1 MKTALPRFIKRT
13 SLPLVVCLTMTVAF
27 LTIIA
32 TTNSSP
38 ANKFAR
44 QRTTALEPLII
55 VITPTYRRPTRL
67 ADMTF
72 PGKQMR
78 CAACVNAHVCSHK
91 NNASLANTLRL
102 VPHVHWIVIEDANET
117 VSHVEDI
124 LQRTQHDYTY
134 VAVRT
139 PLGYPKRGW
148 YQRTTALQLIRNETE
163 SVMGDHTE
171 AVVYF
176 GDDDNSYDTRL
187 FTDYIRNVKKLGMWA
202 VGIVGQSAVESPKV
216 VNGSVVGYNVK
227 WGPKRK
233 FAVDM
238 AGFAINVKV
247 VLNTTAVFG
256 KSCQRGFGAP
266 EPCLLEDM
274 GFTQEDIQ
282 PFGLDEQ
289 EPGTEFEV
297 LVWHTKT
304 VNPSIGK
311 DARNTHGFFFE
322 FSR

>member
-1 MKTALPRFIKRT
+1 M
-13 SLPLVVCLTMTVAF
+13 
-27 LTIIA
+27 
-32 TTNSSP
+32 
-38 ANKFAR
+38 
-44 QRTTALEPLII
+44 
-55 VITPTYRRPTRL
+55 
-67 ADMTF
+67 
-72 PGKQMR
+72 
-78 CAACVNAHVCSHK
+78 
-91 NNASLANTLRL
+91 

-216 VNGSVVGYNVK
+216 VKGSVVGYNVK

-289 EPGTEFEV
+289 EPGTVSFVEFEV